1 MSFRQKLIFV
11 LVLLAAASFM
21 LSWKFFIAPDRLAGS
36 PDYQRTINIT
46 SENLLRPAE
55 SPDDALRIY
64 GVNVVHTRPFK
75 DPFFGYGIY
84 LGNGVV
90 LTAAHV
96 LGRLSGYTKPHV
108 IIAGQDLPAKII
120 TQGSADEIDL
130 ALLLVDQ
137 ARLPVSLRLRRNPL
151 CRGAVQVRSNVVV
164 VYPERTVRSRIMS
177 PSQIAPQFRGKF
189 ATLIDEAQGS
199 GSGVFD
205 ADKHCLIGIMTRRI
219 IKYAAQ
225 PTGPFR
231 AARPDGWAGYFVPV
245 SALRKLSPSGTH
257 F

>member
-1 MSFRQKLIFV
+1 MSSRQTLILT
-11 LVLLAAASFM
+11 LVLLAAAAFM
-21 LSWKFFIAPDRLAGS
+21 LSWKFFLAPDRLASS

-55 SPDDALRIY
+55 SADDALRIY

-84 LGNGVV
+84 LGNGVI

-96 LGRLSGYTKPHV
+96 LGRLSNYTKPHV
-108 IIAGQDLPAKII
+108 IIAGQDLPANILA
-120 TQGSADEIDL
+120 QSSADEIDL
-130 ALLLVDQ
+130 ALLSVDQ
-137 ARLPVSLRLRRNPL
+137 ERLPVSLRLRRNPL

-164 VYPERTVRSRIMS
+164 VYPERTARSRIMS
-177 PSQIAPQFRGKF
+177 PLQIAPQLRGKF
-189 ATLIDEAQGS
+189 STLIDEAQGS

-205 ADKHCLIGIMTRRI
+205 ADKHCLIGIMTRRVM
-219 IKYAAQ
+219 KYSTQ
-225 PTGPFR
+225 MTGPFR
-231 AARPDGWAGYFVPV
+231 TARPDGWAGYFVPV
-245 SALRKLSPSGTH
+245 SALRKLSPPGTH